1 MSRFFISLEDDLMRL
16 FGSDRIAGIMS
27 RLGMEEGEPLEH
39 KWLNRS
45 IETAQRR
52 VEQQNFGI
60 RKRTLQYDDVMNKQR
75 EVIYGF
81 RGGIVQSENIREQ
94 IYDILYDVISTQVEE
109 ILMQDQGDEAVAAFT
124 EWIQSSFPIPVRAS
138 DIKERAADP
147 EQLLDYL
154 FDNVKKA
161 YDLKLSMEEDEG
173 ARRMERQVLLQ
184 SIDTHWQEYLR
195 SMDELRHSVHL
206 RAYGQR
212 DPLIEYKKE
221 AFTMFEDLMWQIKS
235 EIAISVFRTT
245 TSVDSFEQF
254 IAQVP
259 QKLIHDEVSILG
271 DNAAAGRA
279 LAGGSVDT
287 AEVARSMVEGDA
299 ATVTREVP
307 KVGRNDSCPCGSGKK
322 FKKCCGKG

>member
-1 MSRFFISLEDDLMRL
+1 
-16 FGSDRIAGIMS
+16 
-27 RLGMEEGEPLEH
+27 
-39 KWLNRS
+39 
-45 IETAQRR
+45 
-52 VEQQNFGI
+52 
-60 RKRTLQYDDVMNKQR
+60 MNKQR

-81 RGGIVQSENIREQ
+81 RGGIVQSEDIREQ
-94 IYDILYDVISTQVEE
+94 IYDILYDVISVQVEG
-109 ILMQDQGDEAVAAFT
+109 ILMQDQGDEAVSSFT
-124 EWIQSSFPIPVRAS
+124 EWIQSSFPIPIRES
-138 DIKERAADP
+138 DIKSRAADP
-147 EQLLDYL
+147 EALLDYL
-154 FDNVKKA
+154 FENVKKA
-161 YDLKLSMEEDEG
+161 YDLKISMEDEHG
-173 ARRMERQVLLQ
+173 ARMMERQVLLQ

-212 DPLIEYKKE
+212 DPLVEYKKE

-235 EIAISVFRTT
+235 EIAISVFRST

-254 IAQVP
+254 IAAVP

-271 DNAAAGRA
+271 DNSAAGRA
-279 LAGGSVDT
+279 LAAGSVDT

-299 ATVTREVP
+299 ATVKRDDP